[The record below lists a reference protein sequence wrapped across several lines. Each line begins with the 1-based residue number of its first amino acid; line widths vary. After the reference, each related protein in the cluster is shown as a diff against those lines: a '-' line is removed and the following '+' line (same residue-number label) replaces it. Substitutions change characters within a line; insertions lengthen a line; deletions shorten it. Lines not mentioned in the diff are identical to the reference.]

1 MNLVLARI
9 DDRLI
14 HGQVTVGW
22 GRKLHPDHIVLACD
36 EVADDPWQ
44 ARVYAMSVPPA
55 IELSVLTVVA
65 AARALGAPEGGELR
79 DRRVMLLTATARDMQ
94 RLVVAGVPVA
104 RVNVGGM
111 HYARGKRELL
121 SGVFVDHDDLAALSD
136 LGEAGLE
143 VSLQTVPGAQ
153 AQPLDLQR
161 LRSLEG
167 SP

>member
-36 EVADDPWQ
+36 EVAGDPWQ
-44 ARVYAMSVPPA
+44 ARVYAMSVPPEMA
-55 IELSVLTVVA
+55 VSVLTVIE
-65 AARALGAPEGGELR
+65 AARALGVPGGGDLQG
-79 DRRVMLLTATARDMQ
+79 RRVMLLTASARDMQ
-94 RLVVAGVPVA
+94 RLVAAGVPVA

-121 SGVFVDHDDLAALSD
+121 AGVFVDQDDLAALSYLD
-136 LGEAGLE
+136 EAGLD
-143 VSLQTVPGAQ
+143 VSVQTVPGAQ
-153 AQPLDLQR
+153 AQLLDTWRLQ
-161 LRSLEG
+161 SLEG
-167 SP
+167 SL

>member
-44 ARVYAMSVPPA
+44 ARVYAMSVPPEMA
-55 IELSVLTVVA
+55 VSVLSVVE
-65 AARALGAPEGGELR
+65 AARALNTPKGGDLHG
-79 DRRVMLLTATARDMQ
+79 RRVMLLTASARDMQ
-94 RLVVAGVPVA
+94 RLVIAGVPVQ

-121 SGVFVDHDDLAALSD
+121 TGMFVDHDDLEALSYLD
-136 LGEAGLE
+136 EAGLE
-143 VSLQTVPGAQ
+143 ISVQTVPGAQ
-153 AQPLDLQR
+153 AQVLDIRR

>member
-22 GRKLHPDHIVLACD
+22 GRKLHPDHILLASD

-44 ARVYAMSVPPA
+44 ARVYAMSVPPEMA
-55 IELSVLTVVA
+55 VSVLTVAA
-65 AARALGAPEGGELR
+65 AARALCSPEAGELR
-79 DRRVMLLTATARDMQ
+79 DRRVMLLTASARDMQ
-94 RLVVAGVPVA
+94 RLVAAGVPVA

-121 SGVFVDHDDLAALSD
+121 AGVYVDHDDLRALCFLEES
-136 LGEAGLE
+136 GLE
-143 VSLQTVPGAQ
+143 ICVQTVPGAH
-153 AQPLDLQR
+153 AQVVEPQQ

-167 SP
+167 SL